1 MRKAK
6 GKVYMPVGF
15 THFKSFLRSPSKDLG
30 LHLVGLTSCWALWAI
45 RKAGNHRGFFVGP
58 VDTLKKNWFLLIR
71 WRVDRYWV
79 GSQTHLPHWPL
90 VLLRISSP
98 RLYQKIWTHMRC
110 QGTKSSVPSGQ
121 NITESPATLLH
132 MAVSGLLAFYFLR
145 VTFWGKV
152 VFENCSNVPQSYSP
166 PWTLLWEPSPG
177 PLCSWTHGSL
187 FSTPSLPPWQN
198 SFFLIA
204 GISVFLHDANL
215 VILPIPRNPLH
226 PLEAGG
232 FMGCFSFLLWCITSW
247 SNIYIT
253 NYLYE

>member
-6 GKVYMPVGF
+6 GKVYMPIGF
-15 THFKSFLRSPSKDLG
+15 AHFKSFLGGPSQDLG
-30 LHLVGLTSCWALWAI
+30 LHLVGLSELLGRLEIIVFFCWAYW
-45 RKAGNHRGFFVGP
+45 HP
-58 VDTLKKNWFLLIR
+58 EKNLFLLIR
-71 WRVDRYWV
+71 WRADWYWV
-79 GSQTHLPHWPL
+79 GSQMHLPHWPL

-98 RLYQKIWTHMRC
+98 QLYKKIWTHMCC
-110 QGTKSSVPSGQ
+110 QDTKSSVPSDQ

-132 MAVSGLLAFYFLR
+132 MAVSGLLAFYLC
-145 VTFWGKV
+145 VTFWGKI
-152 VFENCSNVPQSYSP
+152 VFENCSNVPHSYSP
-166 PWTLLWEPSPG
+166 CWTLLWEPSPG
-177 PLCSWTHGSL
+177 PLCSWTHRSL
-187 FSTPSLPPWQN
+187 FSTPSLTPWQN

-215 VILPIPRNPLH
+215 GILPTPRNPLH

-232 FMGCFSFLLWCITSW
+232 FMGCFFFLLWCITSW